1 MKRTPSPQA
10 LIGALGVTLLAVAC
24 GSAFAYFTTTGEG
37 NVNAGVSNLSK
48 STITAATAAVGGTV
62 TLTWSAVT
70 APSTGTV
77 SYYVSRDGEE
87 AAGTCPT
94 ASSPSTVLTCADK
107 GLEPGVHSYVV
118 TAVWRSWTAASAPKT
133 ANVTIGAATHLTLSA
148 ASTNPTAGSTDNLT
162 IAAKDSNESTVT
174 TYTGS
179 KSLVFSGA
187 SASPN
192 ATKPVVYNSSGSAIN
207 FGSATTV
214 SFTSGVATATGATK
228 NGVMKL
234 SGAEA
239 AEISVTDGTLSSSG
253 LAVLVSPA
261 AFSKLVLTVDSTT
274 PAVGA
279 DDDLTIT
286 AQDAYAN
293 VVTSYEGIKPMIFSG
308 PVASPGGN
316 VPTVTDAS
324 GEAIPFGTSTAIE
337 FLAGVASTS
346 GSANGEMRLY
356 KSASASLKVGE
367 GSILSAG
374 VTVVPVVGEAIK
386 FAFSASTTTPV
397 AGASVNLTTTAQDVY
412 GNTVTTYTGIH
423 NLVFSGALASPA
435 GNLPTVAP
443 SSSTTGIAF
452 GTETPINFTNG
463 VASVA
468 SSKNGLMKIY
478 RAGPATIS
486 VTDGA
491 ISATAPIAVVVAPAA
506 LSKFVLSVETNTP
519 AVGAPD
525 DLGITAQDTY
535 GNTITTYTGAH
546 NMTFSGASASPGGNL
561 PTVTNAAEEAIAF
574 GTATAI
580 EFSAGV
586 AATAGALNGE
596 MRLYKNAASNVKVTE
611 GSISSATVTV
621 TPTVGA
627 TARFGL
633 SASTTAPAAGGNVNL
648 TTTAQDAYGNTT
660 TVYAGIHNLVFS
672 SASVS
677 PAGNTPTVAPTSST
691 TGIPLGTETPIN
703 FTNGVASVASS
714 KNGLLKLYDAEV
726 VSLTVTDGTVSAATP
741 VTIAVSPATA
751 SKLALIGVTKSAGS
765 LSATCYFTCTVTGLG
780 NSGTVQ
786 AGVAVTDTYGNI
798 VSNIGTGHSVTVSS
812 TGGAVS
818 GGSFTMPST
827 GPAETS
833 TRFTYTSPASGSFTN
848 TITAAATAGTVYTS
862 ATATAT
868 K

>member
-1 MKRTPSPQA
+1 MKRTPSPRI
-10 LIGALGVTLLAVAC
+10 LIAALGVALLSLAC
-24 GSAFAYFTTTGEG
+24 GSAFAYFSTTGEG
-37 NVNAGVSNLSK
+37 SVSAGVTNLPK
-48 STITAATAAVGGTV
+48 STISAATPAAGGTV

-94 ASSPSTVLTCADK
+94 ASAPGTVLTCIDK
-107 GLEPGVHSYVV
+107 NLEPGTHTYAV
-118 TAVWRSWTAASAPKT
+118 TAVWRSWTASSAAKT
-133 ANVTIGAATHLTLSA
+133 ANVTVGMATHLSLSA
-148 ASTNPTAGSTDNLT
+148 ASTSPIAAAADNLT
-162 IAAKDSNESTVT
+162 ITAKDSNESTVT

-187 SASPN
+187 SAS
-192 ATKPVVYNSSGSAIN
+192 ASGTKPTVSNSSGTATN
-207 FGSATTV
+207 FGSATTI
-214 SFTSGVATATGATK
+214 SFTSGVAIVNSSTK

-234 SGAEA
+234 YRAGE
-239 AEISVTDGTLSSSG
+239 AEIAVTDGTISSP
-253 LAVLVSPA
+253 VLQVTTAPTTL
-261 AFSKLVLTVDSTT
+261 SKLVLAAASSA
-274 PAVGA
+274 PAAGTA
-279 DDDLTIT
+279 DDLTIT
-286 AQDAYAN
+286 AQDPYAN
-293 VVTSYEGIKPMIFSG
+293 IVTSYSGTKSMTFSG
-308 PVASPGGN
+308 ASASPNGN
-316 VPTVTDAS
+316 TPTVTDAG
-324 GEAIPFGTSTAIE
+324 GEADAFGTATAIE
-337 FLAGVASTS
+337 FVAGVASGN

-356 KSASASLKVGE
+356 KSAASPISVSD
-367 GSILSAG
+367 GSLTSAG
-374 VTVVPVVGEAIK
+374 VTVTPVAGEAIA
-386 FAFSASTTTPV
+386 FAFSASTTTPT
-397 AGASVNLTTTAQDVY
+397 AGGSVNLTTTAQDIF
-412 GNTVTTYTGIH
+412 GNTATAYAGVH
-423 NLVFSGALASPA
+423 NLVFSGATASPGGTA
-435 GNLPTVAP
+435 PTVSP
-443 SSSTTGIAF
+443 NGSTTGVAF

-463 VASVA
+463 VASVT

-478 RAGPATIS
+478 RTGPAAIS
-486 VTDGA
+486 VTDGT
-491 ISATAPIAVVVAPAA
+491 ISSATPIAVTVSNAA
-506 LSKFVLSVETNTP
+506 LSKFILSVETNAP

-535 GNTITTYTGAH
+535 GNTLTTYTGAH

-561 PTVTNAAEEAIAF
+561 PTVTNATGETIAF

-586 AATAGALNGE
+586 AATVGALNGE

-621 TPTVGA
+621 TPVVGA
-627 TARFGL
+627 TARFGF
-633 SASTTAPAAGGNVNL
+633 SASTTTPTAGGSVNL

-660 TVYAGIHNLVFS
+660 TAYAGIHNLVFS

-677 PAGNTPTVAPTSST
+677 PGGNAPTVAPTSST

-703 FTNGVASVASS
+703 FTNGVASVGSS

-741 VTIAVSPATA
+741 VTITVSPAAA

-765 LSATCYFTCTVTGLG
+765 LNATCYFTCTVTGLG

-786 AGVAVTDTYGNI
+786 AGVAVTDTYGNV
-798 VSNIGTGHSVTVSS
+798 VSAIGTGHSVTVSAN
-812 TGGAVS
+812 GGSVS
-818 GGSFTMPST
+818 GGALTLPST

-833 TRFTYTSPASGSFTN
+833 TRFTYTSPVSGTFTN
-848 TITAAATAGTVYTS
+848 TITAASTGYTN